1 MKKTITIP
9 IELDAE
15 ALAQELADSLSYDE
29 AINIIKIIDDQMA
42 DWDFTKQLAAF
53 FMNEVIKSW
62 PELEEGYEFELGYF
76 IDENLPKSV

>member
-9 IELDAE
+9 IELDTE
-15 ALAQELADSLSYDE
+15 VLARDLADSLSYDE

-53 FMNEVIKSW
+53 FMYEVLKGW

-76 IDENLPKSV
+76 IEENLPESV